1 MRSLDLGQ
9 IPCLIEALARLEQ
22 VRGQIRPADVDAK
35 TFDQAATLD
44 DSPTGFPER
53 TPLTRARL
61 GLSLSRETERA
72 LLGINLA
79 HAWSLD
85 CRRPLNIG
93 PGTDLVAAFYGRTS

>member
-22 VRGQIRPADVDAK
+22 VRGQIGSAEVDAK
-35 TFDQAATLD
+35 TLDQAAALD
-44 DSPTGFPER
+44 DSPAGFPER

-61 GLSLSRETERA
+61 GLSLGRESERA

-85 CRRPLNIG
+85 GRRPLNIR
-93 PGTDLVAAFYGRTS
+93 PGTDLIAAFYGRTS